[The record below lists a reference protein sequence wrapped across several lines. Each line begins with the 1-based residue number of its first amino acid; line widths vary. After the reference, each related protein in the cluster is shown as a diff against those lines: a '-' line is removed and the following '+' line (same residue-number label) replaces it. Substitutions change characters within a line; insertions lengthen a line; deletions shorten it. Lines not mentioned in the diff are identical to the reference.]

1 MPALNNIHRT
11 FIVRSFAD
19 EKGVTEIASEF
30 RQTFGFEVAAGQ
42 VAYYNPL
49 YNTEL
54 SNKWLNVYREARIE
68 RREQLEAVPGFH
80 LAFRI
85 ARLTEMA
92 ETARVKGDYA
102 TAMKAFEQIARDVGG
117 TLSEK
122 RR

>member
-1 MPALNNIHRT
+1 MPALNNTHRA
-11 FIVRSFAD
+11 FIVRAFAE
-19 EKGVTEIASEF
+19 EKGVTEIANEF
-30 RQTFGFEVAAGQ
+30 LRTFGFEVTIGQ

-54 SNKWLNVYREARIE
+54 GNKWRYLYQEARIQ
-68 RREQLEAVPGFH
+68 RQEQLEAVPGFH

-92 ETARVKGDYA
+92 EKARVKGDFV

-117 TLSEK
+117 TLGEK

>member
-19 EKGVTEIASEF
+19 EKGVTEIAKEF
-30 RQTFGFEVAAGQ
+30 HQTFGFEVATGQ

-49 YNTEL
+49 YN
-54 SNKWLNVYREARIE
+54 
-68 RREQLEAVPGFH
+68 EAVPGFH

-92 ETARVKGDYA
+92 ETARVKGDFV
-102 TAMKAFEQIARDVGG
+102 TALKAFEQIARDVGG
-117 TLSEK
+117 TLSE
-122 RR
+122 RRR